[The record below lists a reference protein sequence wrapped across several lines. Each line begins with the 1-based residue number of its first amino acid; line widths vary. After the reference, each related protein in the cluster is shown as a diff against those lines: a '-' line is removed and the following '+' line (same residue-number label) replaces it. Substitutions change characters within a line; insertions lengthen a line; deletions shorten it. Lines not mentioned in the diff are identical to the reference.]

1 MNTTLNKPTAKM
13 DTQPEKQE
21 PADGELAARMT
32 QGDQQALETIIKR
45 WHGPVYSLALRI
57 LRDADTAEEVTQ
69 DVFLKCWRSAAS
81 YDAARGAFSSWIL
94 TLAHHS
100 AVDNLRRQKARGKDV
115 LRPFDDF
122 LAATLPGPAAGVSP
136 WQKLRIEKA
145 LKLLSPPQKEVV
157 ELAYFEGLTRDE
169 IAARLNEPVGTIKT
183 RLRDALIRLHK
194 LFSDPEQEMQSLPGF
209 KA

>member
-1 MNTTLNKPTAKM
+1 MTDRT
-13 DTQPEKQE
+13 TQPNKQE
-21 PADGELAARMT
+21 SGDEALARRMAA
-32 QGDQQALETIIKR
+32 GDQKALEEVIHR

-57 LRDADTAEEVTQ
+57 LRDQEIAEEVTQ
-69 DVFLKCWRSAAS
+69 DVFLKAWRSAAS
-81 YDAARGAFSSWIL
+81 YESQRGAFSSWLL
-94 TLAHHS
+94 TLAHHT

-115 LRPFDDF
+115 LRPFDDY
-122 LAATLPGPAAGVSP
+122 LAAVVPSPAKGISP
-136 WQKLRIEKA
+136 WQKLRMEKA
-145 LKLLSPPQKEVV
+145 LGQLNPPQRQVV

-183 RLRDALIRLHK
+183 RLRDSLIKLHK

>member
-1 MNTTLNKPTAKM
+1 MTRV
-13 DTQPEKQE
+13 PEKQE
-21 PADGELAARMT
+21 PSDEELAARMT
-32 QGDQQALETIIKR
+32 QGDQQALELIIRR
-45 WHGPVYSLALRI
+45 WHGPVYSLSLRI

-69 DVFLKCWRSAAS
+69 DVFLKAWRSAAA
-81 YDAARGAFSSWIL
+81 YDPARGAFSSWIL

-122 LAATLPGPAAGVSP
+122 LAATLPGPSGGISP
-136 WQKLRIEKA
+136 WQKLRMEKA
-145 LKLLSPPQKEVV
+145 MAQLTPPQKQVV
-157 ELAYFEGLTRDE
+157 ELAYFEGLTREE
-169 IAARLNEPVGTIKT
+169 IAARLGEPVGTVKT